1 MSITVQFYYHIFTAL
16 N

>member
-16 N
+16 H